1 MSPRTARLLLCF
13 GCAAYAVLYAVLSL
27 LRFRSFHGQIDLSY
41 YIRIVWGLAHGQLD
55 VPLVQAPH
63 LVGLHLEPILLPFA
77 VLARL
82 GLPIAP
88 LLLIGQAVAV
98 ALLPLPVYRLARR
111 RLGSDG
117 WALWLAL
124 GSLLY
129 PTVTVAT
136 LHDFHPVTVALPLL
150 AAWLDAID
158 EGSWR
163 RALGFGALALA
174 CREDIALQLAL
185 PVLAL
190 WWRHPQ
196 WRARLVTVAGLL
208 LLYFGVYI
216 VAIQPHFLP
225 KLGSY
230 GLHFASTGTNVS
242 SGRELLFLLLRQPL
256 RFVASWLTWD
266 RLRYVIE
273 LLWPLGFLP
282 LLGGRLAVGAL
293 PILAINFLSS
303 FPRVRSIESH
313 YTTAMVPFLVMAAVV
328 GLSQVRDLLR
338 MRSRRELV
346 WPLLAG
352 LMLLLSGA
360 HLLHGGSPLAIWS
373 SRYSVAQ
380 FGDDSEAES
389 LRRAIAAVPAGAS
402 VAARPGPLA
411 HLADRPRVISPPEYD
426 DGQPVEVVLTPDAT
440 PSAEARIGN
449 QKVTPH

>member
-13 GCAAYAVLYAVLSL
+13 GCTAYAVLYAVLSL

-63 LVGLHLEPILLPFA
+63 LIGLHLEPILLPFA

-88 LLLIGQAVAV
+88 LLLVGQAVAV
-98 ALLPLPVYRLARR
+98 ALLPLPIYRLARR
-111 RLGSDG
+111 RLGRDG
-117 WALWLAL
+117 WALLLAL

-190 WWRHPQ
+190 WWRYPQ

-230 GLHFASTGTNVS
+230 GLHFASTGTSVS

-328 GLSQVRDLLR
+328 GLSRLVTIIRSHPPRLLVLGP
-338 MRSRRELV
+338 SV
-346 WPLLAG
+346 A
-352 LMLLLSGA
+352 LLLLTAAA
-360 HLLHGGSPLAIWS
+360 HVLHGGSPLAVYS
-373 SRYSVAQ
+373 SRYSAALFVPDPEA
-380 FGDDSEAES
+380 DSV
-389 LRRAIAAVPAGAS
+389 RAAIHKVPPGAS
-402 VAARPGPLA
+402 VALGL
-411 HLADRPRVISPPEYD
+411 DRSPTWRTAL
-426 DGQPVEVVLTPDAT
+426 G
-440 PSAEARIGN
+440 
-449 QKVTPH
+449 